1 MSSSPATASSPPAEH
16 PRRERR
22 WIIGL
27 IVMVVAIVAFTA
39 VAITIE
45 LASNRGRV
53 FRATVDVVG
62 PVAGSPNQ
70 VRLLFHVTNTGNRA
84 GRPDKCDAILFNAT
98 GERVGV
104 GSISLREPI
113 QPGAT
118 HDEDAI
124 GTTAEPPVNGT
135 VECRALDPG

>member
-62 PVAGSPNQ
+62 PVAGRALAPASP
-70 VRLLFHVTNTGNRA
+70 RRSAGG
-84 GRPDKCDAILFNAT
+84 GRPDLGDHVVDGQPEAALQD
-98 GERVGV
+98 R
-104 GSISLREPI
+104 REVALEPARHPRREGR
-113 QPGAT
+113 QHDPVVAGAGL
-118 HDEDAI
+118 EL
-124 GTTAEPPVNGT
+124 G
-135 VECRALDPG
+135 